1 MNIGF
6 FADGPWA
13 HQTIKKIVN
22 STKFKILFIVPR
34 YDTRDPIL
42 KNWAKTLKIDFL
54 TIKNVNT
61 LNSIKKLEKYNA
73 DLFVSMSFNQII
85 KKKLINVPPKG
96 FINCHAGAL
105 PFYRGRCVLNWVLI
119 NGEKKFGVTVHFID
133 EGIDTGDIISQK
145 IYKIK
150 QNDNY
155 KTLLRRSEKY
165 CANLLVNSIIK
176 ISKKK
181 LSTIKQSSIN
191 KKGSYFKLRKVGD
204 EVINWNQKNKDI
216 FNFVRALVKPGPVA
230 ESYFRELGHLKIE
243 RVKLLRK
250 KNSKQLKPG
259 SIIDIKNKKLIVST
273 LNGSILVEKYYIKT
287 S

>member
-13 HQTIKKIVN
+13 HQTVKKIVN
-22 STKFKILFIVPR
+22 SKKCKILFIVPR

-54 TIKNVNT
+54 IIKNINT

-85 KKKLINVPPKG
+85 KKKLINIPPKG

-145 IYKIK
+145 LYNIK

-176 ISKKK
+176 ISKNKVN
-181 LSTIKQSSIN
+181 TIKQSSIN

-204 EVINWNQKNKDI
+204 EIINWNQKNEDI
-216 FNFVRALVKPGPVA
+216 LNFVRALVKPGPVA
-230 ESYFRELGHLKIE
+230 ESYFRGFGHLKIE
-243 RVKLLRK
+243 KVKLLRK
-250 KNSKQLKPG
+250 KNIKQLKPG
-259 SIIDIKNKKLIVST
+259 SIIDIKDKKLIIST
-273 LNGSILVEKYYIKT
+273 LNGSILVEKCYSKT